1 MASSKIYV
9 AGAEVG
15 RQIQKEDLEDKFRT
29 FGTISSVWVARQ
41 PPGFAFIEFEDP
53 RDAED
58 AMREMNNKEILGS
71 TVRVE
76 ESRNNRQGGGG
87 GGGVGGGDGNND
99 VKPGDWL
106 CDSCGANN
114 FARRLECFRCNA
126 PKPRGGGGGGDRDD
140 RSGRNDRYDRYDDR
154 RDGGRGYRDD
164 YRGGGGGGRY
174 REDGASIMHAVLC
187 ILFMGGF
194 LFDAFVVF
202 ISGGLTFGIISS
214 MLLTFLPFD
223 RRSACAP

>member
-1 MASSKIYV
+1 MANSKVHV

-58 AMREMNNKEILGS
+58 AIREMNNKEILGCPIK
-71 TVRVE
+71 VE
-76 ESRNNRQGGGG
+76 ESRNGRRGGGG
-87 GGGVGGGDGNND
+87 GGDGFND
-99 VKPGDWL
+99 VKPGDWP

-114 FARRLECFRCNA
+114 FARRLECFRCGA
-126 PKPRGGGGGGDRDD
+126 PKPGGGGGGGGGGYRDD
-140 RSGRNDRYDRYDDR
+140 RNDRYDDR

-164 YRGGGGGGRY
+164 YRGGGGGGGY
-174 REDGASIMHAVLC
+174 RDDYRGGGGYRDDGASIMHAVLFVFV
-187 ILFMGGF
+187 LF
-194 LFDAFVVF
+194 LFDALV
-202 ISGGLTFGIISS
+202 ILLCGGSTFDLISS
-214 MLLTFLPFD
+214 TLLTFLPL
-223 RRSACAP
+223 P